1 MAFLPLWP
9 MICFVKIILPTLLKT
24 CIEQRGRM
32 AFLPLW
38 PICPAVV
45 NTEVRN
51 GTSLGASGLKRGKQ
65 CVRAFKIRRKH
76 GGKLFFVKVTA
87 PVNSVQWDAVHFP
100 DSRAL
105 DVVL

>member
-1 MAFLPLWP
+1 
-9 MICFVKIILPTLLKT
+9 MIFPTLLKT
-24 CIEQRGRM
+24 CVEQLGRM

-45 NTEVRN
+45 NTEVRD

-76 GGKLFFVKVTA
+76 GGKLFSFVMVHSACEFSAVGRSAFFEFMGIECSVVTA
-87 PVNSVQWDAVHFP
+87 TKQYRGAV
-100 DSRAL
+100 
-105 DVVL
+105 

>member
-45 NTEVRN
+45 NTEVRD
-51 GTSLGASGLKRGKQ
+51 GTSLGASGLKRTTNVFAPSRSDESMEGN
-65 CVRAFKIRRKH
+65 
-76 GGKLFFVKVTA
+76 FF
-87 PVNSVQWDAVHFP
+87 
-100 DSRAL
+100 L
-105 DVVL
+105 